1 MYFLFF
7 FLFHFLPVLCILYF
21 NYGLLSE
28 INMDDDDD
36 DDKKIKKYIARS
48 LLGYTS
54 SSVHALTTST

>member
-36 DDKKIKKYIARS
+36 DDDDKKN
-48 LLGYTS
+48 
-54 SSVHALTTST
+54 